1 MINQQVMQGSWTE
14 LKGQIKERWGQLTDD
29 ELTEV
34 QGNAQRLVGLIQRK
48 TGEAK
53 EKVEQELDQL
63 LSSGASLASR
73 TAAAIREATD
83 HATDRVHQSYEHVA
97 DTVKAG
103 YDQTQHMVKQRPIES
118 VAAAF
123 GSGLVAGV
131 ILGLVMR
138 SR

>member
-73 TAAAIREATD
+73 TAAA
-83 HATDRVHQSYEHVA
+83 
-97 DTVKAG
+97 
-103 YDQTQHMVKQRPIES
+103 
-118 VAAAF
+118 
-123 GSGLVAGV
+123 GSTRLLTPCPTTRASPNGAL
-131 ILGLVMR
+131 
-138 SR
+138 